1 MRRLVIALLAT
12 SLVAALCSAC
22 LATPG
27 DTSKIAFVSST
38 TVNGWKYDFYR
49 NSAYPCSISGYQTFV
64 VGTKVGSSP
73 TASAP
78 LWVWLHGGGVG
89 YFDTAAGSRSPT
101 ASR

>member
-49 NSAYPCSISGYQTFV
+49 NRRIPAASAATRRSWWAPRS
-64 VGTKVGSSP
+64 GSSP
-73 TASAP
+73 TVSAP

-89 YFDTAAGSRSPT
+89 FFDAADQPQ
-101 ASR
+101 A